1 MANTFR
7 VSAKDVR
14 WLTQAAFPESK
25 KRTANIEIT
34 TKVYF
39 NNTFWDG
46 GSKNVYKAVKLESGE
61 VASLIVGSSPWNSVA
76 EGTTVEL
83 TPGIAIVE
91 QSYFCGKEMPLRIH
105 LHPDNLSEKMLAHK
119 SE

>member
-1 MANTFR
+1 MANTFK
-7 VSAKDVR
+7 VPAKSVR
-14 WLTQAAFPESK
+14 WLTDQAFPGYK
-25 KRTANIEIT
+25 KRHATIEVT

-46 GSKNVYKAVKLESGE
+46 GSKNTYKAVKLDSGE
-61 VASLIVGSSPWNSVA
+61 VASLLVGSSPWNAVA

-83 TPGIAIVE
+83 TPGVAIVE
-91 QSYFCGKEMPLRIH
+91 QSCFLGKDMPLRIH
-105 LHPDNLSEKMLAHK
+105 LHPDNLSEKMLASK